1 MPNPTTAAEWARYV
15 YDSCA
20 HRDFTYANCGPCSA
34 CWEKALDAYARQQVE
49 ASRNPLYD
57 ALCKNLIG
65 KILDRGSPADPMM
78 DIALRLEATLRD
90 RDLARQQ
97 VEAAQLDW
105 SCPLCHCCGEK
116 RHDEGDPCVSCAT
129 AVEAATLEERQ
140 RIVVYLRGTLGNN
153 HPNLA
158 DAYEHAAKNIEAG
171 AAAIRTLTP

>member
-1 MPNPTTAAEWARYV
+1 MPE
-15 YDSCA
+15 
-20 HRDFTYANCGPCSA
+20 
-34 CWEKALDAYARQQVE
+34 AYHHPATEPRGHPESECIDRGCREQVE

-129 AVEAATLEERQ
+129 AVEAFRERLSLSF
-140 RIVVYLRGTLGNN
+140 REL
-153 HPNLA
+153 H
-158 DAYEHAAKNIEAG
+158 EAAKAYNDFPCKAECFRNHGSTADDPLTDPCSCG
-171 AAAIRTLTP
+171 ADRLKAAIRALKL